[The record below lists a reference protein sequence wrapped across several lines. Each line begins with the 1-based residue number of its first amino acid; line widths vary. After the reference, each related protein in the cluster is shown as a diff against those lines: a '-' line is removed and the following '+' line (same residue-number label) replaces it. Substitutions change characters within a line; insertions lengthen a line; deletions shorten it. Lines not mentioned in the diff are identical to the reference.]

1 MPVCN
6 APHTPGRW
14 VVPKHL
20 GMYSV
25 CVWQAGRPAG
35 CRPGLCCLAPFLQR
49 LSSLRSPSWPAAGGQ
64 NTSPTECSCSPF
76 PPFFLFGH
84 IPPRPCCCRCCCRH
98 HKHRRLDR
106 PSLGPRPADSPTRAA
121 IRPRVQVC
129 IPPVCR
135 SVCLSVSPA
144 QCVCRPRH
152 ASIYIRLHA
161 LCSSYR
167 APLQRNTVDEAVPR
181 PPMLRL
187 CVYRVQLRKSM
198 QVEVPAAGA
207 SDAERLDANDGPI
220 HADDDESAP

>member
-35 CRPGLCCLAPFLQR
+35 WSAGDFVVSPLSSSR

-121 IRPRVQVC
+121 IRRAS
-129 IPPVCR
+129 R
-135 SVCLSVSPA
+135 YAYLLSAGLSVCLSHLHSVSVVRDTLA
-144 QCVCRPRH
+144 STFVCMLCAPHTGR
-152 ASIYIRLHA
+152 
-161 LCSSYR
+161 LCSGIPSTR
-167 APLQRNTVDEAVPR
+167 PSPSSNAAAVCLQSTT
-181 PPMLRL
+181 
-187 CVYRVQLRKSM
+187 S
-198 QVEVPAAGA
+198 
-207 SDAERLDANDGPI
+207 
-220 HADDDESAP
+220 